1 LDIQALFE
9 DLSAASG
16 RAATTPFC
24 FTRVRGT
31 SEAGGMAVYLLGLR
45 NPDLTLRTP
54 RLKLGLNDSLCE
66 DVPAWWLLKKKRTM
80 YHTGGGDAR
89 SVRSIMQFMLSPLNG
104 PEVFEREE
112 ATFRDILAY
121 LCS

>member
-1 LDIQALFE
+1 LHPAPYPNGGLPMGLREGTLLLFKGLSTDCMVCHGGSILGKSYVGLGNASLDIQALFE

-54 RLKLGLNDSLCE
+54 RLKLGLN
-66 DVPAWWLLKKKRTM
+66 
-80 YHTGGGDAR
+80 
-89 SVRSIMQFMLSPLNG
+89 
-104 PEVFEREE
+104 
-112 ATFRDILAY
+112 
-121 LCS
+121 